1 MDDKSMDKK
10 VMDMEEMD
18 DEALAA
24 ERFIMKAE
32 DIEVLSIPQCVDCVH
47 NLGLECAVYGEKKEE
62 YLHNEK
68 KCPKLKK
75 EN

>member
-10 VMDMEEMD
+10 VMNTEEKD
-18 DEALAA
+18 EEALAA

-32 DIEVLSIPQCVDCVH
+32 DVQVLSIPQCVGCVH
-47 NLGLECAVYGEKKEE
+47 NLGLECAVYGQKKEE
-62 YLHNEK
+62 YLHNET

-75 EN
+75 ES

>member
-1 MDDKSMDKK
+1 MDDKTMDSKA
-10 VMDMEEMD
+10 MDVEEMD

-24 ERFIMKAE
+24 QRFIMKAE
-32 DIEVLSIPQCVDCVH
+32 DVQVLSVPQCVGCVH

-68 KCPKLKK
+68 KCPKLEK